1 MKIVLDTNV
10 LVSGLLTPFG
20 SSGEIVRM
28 LFSGELTLYVD
39 ARIIAEYR
47 DVLLRPK
54 FKFNKEHIATLL
66 DYIQQNC
73 IFLSA
78 SPLKRHLPDI
88 DDEPFLEVAIAGKAS
103 SLITGNLIH
112 YPSKLRQGI
121 RVLSPSEFIDFYRKN
136 EAEPQF
142 APDRG

>member
-20 SSGEIVRM
+20 SSGEIARM
-28 LFSGELTLYVD
+28 VFSGELTLYVD

-66 DYIQQNC
+66 DYIRQNS

-78 SPLKRHLPDI
+78 SPLKQHLPDI
-88 DDEPFLEVAIAGKAS
+88 DDELFLEAAITGKSS

-112 YPSKLRQGI
+112 YPFVLRQGI
-121 RVLSPSEFIDFYRKN
+121 RVLSPSEFIEFYREN
-136 EAEPQF
+136 ETEP
-142 APDRG
+142 